1 MALVCN
7 NPEHWRTRANE
18 ARELAAKMTDIVGR
32 ARMLS
37 IADDYEKIVGRAVQ
51 RLTSIALA
59 GAVRE

>member
-1 MALVCN
+1 MAFVCN

-37 IADDYEKIVGRAVQ
+37 IADDYEKIVGLAVQ

>member
-1 MALVCN
+1 
-7 NPEHWRTRANE
+7 
-18 ARELAAKMTDIVGR
+18 MTDIVGR

>member
-7 NPEHWRTRANE
+7 DSEHWRTRVNE
-18 ARELAAKMTDIVGR
+18 ARELAAKMTDIAGR

-37 IADDYEKIVGRAVQ
+37 IADDCEKIVGRAVQ